1 MALLIF
7 ISPAY
12 SNEEIQ
18 RRFSEAML
26 SIERDP
32 KTAVEILSGLTNET
46 DAIRIKLELAR
57 ALYLSGQL
65 HDSRD
70 KFVEVLGSYRSTLHH
85 RSELM
90 LNGF

>member
-1 MALLIF
+1 MLVSSALSLKGPLIAALLLLAL
-7 ISPAY
+7 PAY

-46 DAIRIKLELAR
+46 DAIRI
-57 ALYLSGQL
+57 
-65 HDSRD
+65 
-70 KFVEVLGSYRSTLHH
+70 
-85 RSELM
+85 
-90 LNGF
+90 